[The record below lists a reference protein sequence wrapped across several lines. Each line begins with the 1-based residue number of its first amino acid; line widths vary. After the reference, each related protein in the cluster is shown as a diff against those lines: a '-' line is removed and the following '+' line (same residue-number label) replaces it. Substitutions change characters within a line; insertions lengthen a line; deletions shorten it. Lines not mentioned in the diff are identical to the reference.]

1 MKIYHG
7 SIEKV
12 EKPEI
17 RILRNRTLDYG
28 YGFYT
33 TTSYNQ
39 AKDWVKRRI
48 DNTNAQKG
56 FINIYELDESAL
68 DLLNCLIFKSPTEDG
83 VDFVMNNRTKKSFIH
98 DYDIVYGPVANDKVY
113 AAFALYEGG
122 LIDKQ
127 TLIIELKAYKLV
139 DQYLFHTEKAL
150 EYLSFITSEEVM
162 L

>member
-39 AKDWVKRRI
+39 AKDWVKRRM

-68 DLLNCLIFKSPTEDG
+68 DLLNCLIFKLPTEDW